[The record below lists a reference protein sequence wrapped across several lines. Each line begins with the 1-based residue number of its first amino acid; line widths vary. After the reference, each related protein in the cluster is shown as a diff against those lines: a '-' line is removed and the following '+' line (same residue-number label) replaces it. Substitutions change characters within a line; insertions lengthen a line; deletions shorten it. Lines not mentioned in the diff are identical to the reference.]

1 LGKALNLKNK
11 KHMNMNRIEWV
22 EKQMAAAE
30 QLIYDNQVEQGLK
43 VLDNL
48 LYEEPGY
55 GSLHN
60 HIGWAYMYYTPEAAK
75 AELHLKLS
83 IKFDADYASAYLH
96 LGVLYNRLGR
106 YAEAIDCLR
115 VGLTKPNANKY
126 ALMSNIAQAYE
137 LRGALGTAIKAY
149 KEAMLTSVA
158 EYEVSHLM
166 EGVKRC
172 RRKRMAML
180 FTF

>member
-1 LGKALNLKNK
+1 MKRLKNMNTIEWIE
-11 KHMNMNRIEWV
+11 KHM
-22 EKQMAAAE
+22 ATAE

-60 HIGWAYMYYTPEAAK
+60 HIGWAYMYYTPDAAK

-83 IKFDADYASAYLH
+83 IRFDAAFAPAYLH
-96 LGVLYNRLGR
+96 LGVLYNRL
-106 YAEAIDCLR
+106 
-115 VGLTKPNANKY
+115 GLTKPNANKY

-137 LRGALGTAIKAY
+137 LRGALGAAIKAY
-149 KEAMLTSVA
+149 KEAMVTSVA
-158 EYEVSHLM
+158 EHEVSYLM

-180 FTF
+180 FTL

>member
-1 LGKALNLKNK
+1 
-11 KHMNMNRIEWV
+11 MNMNRIEWI
-22 EKQMAAAE
+22 EKHMATAE

-43 VLDNL
+43 VLDTL

-60 HIGWAYMYYTPEAAK
+60 HIGWAYMYYTPDAAK

-83 IKFDADYASAYLH
+83 IRFDAAFAPAYLH

-106 YAEAIDCLR
+106 YSEAIDCLR

-137 LRGALGTAIKAY
+137 LRGELGAAIKAY
-149 KEAMLTSVA
+149 KEALVTSVA
-158 EYEVSHLM
+158 EFEVSQLM

>member
-1 LGKALNLKNK
+1 
-11 KHMNMNRIEWV
+11 MNTIEWI
-22 EKQMAAAE
+22 EKHMAAAE

-43 VLDNL
+43 VLDTL

-55 GSLHN
+55 ASLHN
-60 HIGWAYMYYTPEAAK
+60 HIGWAYMYYTPETAK

-83 IKFDADYASAYLH
+83 IKFDAAYAPAYLH

-106 YAEAIDCLR
+106 YSEAIDCLR
-115 VGLTKPNANKY
+115 AGLTKPNTNKY
-126 ALMSNIAQAYE
+126 ALMSTMAQAYE
-137 LRGALGTAIKAY
+137 LRGDLRAAIKAY
-149 KEAMLTSVA
+149 KEAMVTAVA
-158 EYEVSHLM
+158 EHEVNYLM

-172 RRKRMAML
+172 RRKRMALL

>member
-1 LGKALNLKNK
+1 
-11 KHMNMNRIEWV
+11 MNRIEWI
-22 EKQMAAAE
+22 EKHMATAE

-60 HIGWAYMYYTPEAAK
+60 HIGWAYLYYTPDHAK
-75 AELHLKLS
+75 AELHLKLA
-83 IKFDADYASAYLH
+83 IRFDEAYAPAYLH

-106 YAEAIDCLR
+106 YSEAIDCLR

-126 ALMSNIAQAYE
+126 ALMANIAQAYE
-137 LRGALGTAIKAY
+137 LRGDLRMAIKTY
-149 KEAMLTSVA
+149 KEALVTSVA
-158 EYEVSHLM
+158 EYEVSQLM

-180 FTF
+180 FAF